1 MYNDNFKGI
10 VGPEGTFSLDFHSF
24 KPVVA
29 EENLSELTMAQLNL
43 QQRQNMM
50 ALLAMEIDLGQVHA
64 DLVAKKG
71 ERVYVL
77 NRENAPELF
86 DLSEKVEF
94 MTTEQANEELV
105 REAAEMGIE
114 VYQLLPENSLSR
126 RKRVTDLSM
135 IPERGAC
142 VCNH

>member
-1 MYNDNFKGI
+1 MI
-10 VGPEGTFSLDFHSF
+10 
-24 KPVVA
+24 A

-71 ERVYVL
+71 SEYML

-126 RKRVTDLSM
+126 RRESLTF
-135 IPERGAC
+135 P
-142 VCNH
+142 